1 MLILLLRVENA
12 DSTTSGNILLQH
24 SAQDELVFIDQ
35 ALPDLS
41 ILLAGIRPGTEI
53 ILLDPNRDGIQQIAE
68 ALRGRKGVRALH
80 VLSHG
85 QAGSIQLGKSL
96 LSLENLSEYASLLSQ
111 WKSSLAD
118 DAEILIYGCEVASGL
133 EGELL
138 IKQLAHLTGADIAA
152 STNLTGYAG
161 YDADWVL
168 EAATSSIATPTIFVE
183 GSVEHRYQHTL
194 QVGATPTL
202 DANFVLANIQ
212 VGTNKLS
219 LIDATN
225 QVILRRVD
233 NDQAA
238 GICNIVWVVPP
249 DTPGS
254 LGITAMEQALLIN
267 PINPVI
273 KAGTDNIF
281 TNKDTGTVNLNN
293 IERVDFI
300 TPGGITAPS
309 ANLDKIGFLLLD
321 RGGNDSFRM
330 AAITKLDPN
339 PVNYIY
345 GSVVAVGSGTWSKG
359 TFINTNVHSDKCG
372 TQPLDTTITSF
383 GLNQPLSGV
392 FVSFQDLGISPSQ
405 TFFGYSVVG
414 NDVTG
419 SVKNFNTFSKNTNQI
434 NGGWDMT
441 AGGGIVAYNPLAN
454 NDAATTP
461 PNTPVTITIL
471 SNDVG
476 YVFNLDPSTID
487 LDPSSPGQQTN
498 LTVPG
503 EGTYTVNLTTGEVTF
518 TPDFSFTGAATPI
531 QYTVKDAQGL
541 ISNQATITVTVT
553 PASTPTPTPTPT
565 PAPPPTPRQK
575 HTPRPTHT

>member
-1 MLILLLRVENA
+1 MLTSRPSPPNSKQPAGLLQILSRTLGSVSTALLILLLRVGNA
-12 DSTTSGNILLQH
+12 DSATSGNILLQH

-53 ILLDPNRDGIQQIAE
+53 ILLDPNKDGIQQIAE

-80 VLSHG
+80 ILSHG

-138 IKQLAHLTGADIAA
+138 IKQLAHLIGADIAA

-168 EAATSSIATPTIFVE
+168 EAATSSITTPTIFVE
-183 GSVEHRYQHTL
+183 GSVEHRYHHTL

-202 DANFVLANIQ
+202 DANFLLTNIQ

-219 LIDATN
+219 LIGATN

-233 NDQAA
+233 NANA
-238 GICNIVWVVPP
+238 TGSCNVVWVVPP
-249 DTPGS
+249 DTPSS
-254 LGITAMEQALLIN
+254 LGITTMEDALLID
-267 PINPVI
+267 PLNPVI

-281 TNKDTGTVNLNN
+281 TNKGSVNLNN

-309 ANLDKIGFLLLD
+309 AGLDKIGFLLLD
-321 RGGNDSFRM
+321 RGGNDLFKI

-339 PVNYIY
+339 PINYVY
-345 GSVVAVGSGTWSKG
+345 GSVISVGAGIWSPGTI
-359 TFINTNVHSDKCG
+359 INTTNVHNDQCG
-372 TQPLDTTITSF
+372 SKNLNTNITATVT
-383 GLNQPLSGV
+383 NQKLAGV
-392 FVSFQDLGISPSQ
+392 FVSYQVLGISPSQ
-405 TFFGYSVVG
+405 TFYGYSVVG

-419 SVKNFNTFSKNTNQI
+419 SIANFPTFPTNTTDTSPN

-461 PNTPVTITIL
+461 
-471 SNDVG
+471 
-476 YVFNLDPSTID
+476 
-487 LDPSSPGQQTN
+487 
-498 LTVPG
+498 
-503 EGTYTVNLTTGEVTF
+503 
-518 TPDFSFTGAATPI
+518 
-531 QYTVKDAQGL
+531 
-541 ISNQATITVTVT
+541 
-553 PASTPTPTPTPT
+553 
-565 PAPPPTPRQK
+565 
-575 HTPRPTHT
+575 